1 MCVCVYACVGVL
13 LCEHIMCGYYA
24 CGRQRSLSSITFIC
38 LSVSEAGSLSEPR
51 AHGLIR
57 LVYFHALRT
66 CLSNQPHTWLGI
78 WLLQIWAQIILTVLK
93 FFFQSYLFFVVDS
106 PHASKLVMGLLCSTH
121 WLWNHNDYLLTIA
134 EVLRLQMGA
143 NIRGSHAI

>member
-93 FFFQSYLFFVVDS
+93 FFFSPTYFLWQTLLMHQSLSWVCFVAHIDFEII
-106 PHASKLVMGLLCSTH
+106 MIT
-121 WLWNHNDYLLTIA
+121 Y
-134 EVLRLQMGA
+134 
-143 NIRGSHAI
+143 